1 MCDQRKNS
9 QPVTCPLRSRSHW
22 LNFAGDS
29 ANCPATEKAW
39 RTAAALTVRSPTRRS
54 VFYGRPVFVPEGW
67 KTGCLSGGPQVFRLS
82 LSVKGGREMA
92 TTLTRPKIDVKSLD
106 PYAFMAVL
114 GKRVIH
120 PGGRRSTEELF
131 NLARLQA
138 GQRALDV
145 GCGVGTTAIQMAG
158 RFGASVTAIDIS
170 PIMLER
176 ARPNV
181 QRVGLGR
188 EIEVEQGD
196 ILALRFGD
204 STFDRVIAEAVTM
217 FVDRQRA
224 AKELVRVCRPG
235 GMVLATEFFW
245 RQPPTEEAREIFLG
259 QVCPGMQLDKLDGW
273 VRIYKDAGL
282 SAIEVRSGPFEMM
295 TPRGFIQDEGVINAF
310 ACMFRGLSR
319 VAYLRKMAWLMP
331 RISRAV
337 PYLGYILVGG
347 LKPAT
352 S

>member
-1 MCDQRKNS
+1 M
-9 QPVTCPLRSRSHW
+9 
-22 LNFAGDS
+22 
-29 ANCPATEKAW
+29 PA
-39 RTAAALTVRSPTRRS
+39 
-54 VFYGRPVFVPEGW
+54 
-67 KTGCLSGGPQVFRLS
+67 
-82 LSVKGGREMA
+82 
-92 TTLTRPKIDVKSLD
+92 TLTRSELDVMSLD

-131 NLARLQA
+131 SLARLQE
-138 GQRALDV
+138 GQKALDV
-145 GCGVGTTAIQMAG
+145 GCGVGTTAIQMAR
-158 RFGASVTAIDIS
+158 RFGADVTAIDIS

-176 ARPNV
+176 ARHNV
-181 QRVGLGR
+181 RRVGLGR
-188 EIEVEQGD
+188 NIEIEQGD
-196 ILALRFGD
+196 ILALRFAD

-273 VRIYKDAGL
+273 VRIYEDAGL

-295 TPRGFIQDEGVINAF
+295 TARGFIQDEGFVNAF
-310 ACMFRGLSR
+310 ACMLRGLSR

-331 RISRAV
+331 RITRAV
-337 PYLGYILVGG
+337 PYLGYILIGG
-347 LKPAT
+347 LKPAPQ
-352 S
+352 